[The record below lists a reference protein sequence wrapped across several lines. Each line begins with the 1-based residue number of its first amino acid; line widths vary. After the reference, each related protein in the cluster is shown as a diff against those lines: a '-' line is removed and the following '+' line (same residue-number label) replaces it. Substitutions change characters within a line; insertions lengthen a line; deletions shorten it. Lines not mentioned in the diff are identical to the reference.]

1 LDTFPQRF
9 IVNME
14 STMNIFL
21 RTLLFASS
29 LAPAVLISALAHWYT
44 AGSTAEVFGW
54 VAASGLTCLLPA
66 LAMIEAGRRT
76 AVIPFK
82 AKKIESQDWLLFAFI
97 ASYFV
102 PLVTKVGSLEIL
114 ACIFVIAAVLLATLE
129 AIPAHPVLHLCRYR
143 FYKVEGENGIVYTMI
158 TRRRILKASDIKTV
172 KQLSPQLLLDN

>member
-1 LDTFPQRF
+1 
-9 IVNME
+9 
-14 STMNIFL
+14 MNIFL

-29 LAPAVLISALAHWYT
+29 LAPAVLIAALAHWYT
-44 AGSTAEVFGW
+44 AGSTAAVFGW
-54 VAASGLTCLLPA
+54 IAASGLTCLLPI

-82 AKKIESQDWLLFAFI
+82 AKKIESQDWLLFVFI

-102 PLVTKVGSLEIL
+102 PLVTKVASLELL
-114 ACIFVIAAVLLATLE
+114 ACVFVIAAVLLATLE
-129 AIPAHPVLHLCRYR
+129 AIPAHPVLHFCRYR
-143 FYKVEGENGIVYTMI
+143 FYKVEGENGVVYTMI